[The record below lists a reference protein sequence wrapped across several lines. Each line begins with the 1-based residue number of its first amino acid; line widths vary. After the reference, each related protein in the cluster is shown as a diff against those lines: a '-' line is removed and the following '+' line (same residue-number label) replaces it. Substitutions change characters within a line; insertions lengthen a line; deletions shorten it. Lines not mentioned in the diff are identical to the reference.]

1 MVPGMREAVGVAY
14 SAERIA
20 VFGPNWGV
28 TMSIAQPTAGA
39 TGTVT
44 SARSLVDRLPV
55 RLRSPLVSDRQLESV
70 VRHGV
75 MPVARRLYPLDI
87 DGGENVPATGPVIV
101 AANHISFFDTV
112 ALMLGV
118 PRPTSF
124 VGKAEYMDK
133 WATRR
138 LFPAL
143 GLIPIEREQARQ
155 AMAALD
161 VAASVLRG
169 NGVLAIYPEGT
180 RSRDGLLHK
189 GHTGVAQLALM
200 TGAPVVPVGIIGTD
214 AVQPIGSNVPRPFR
228 RCTLRF
234 GEPLLPG
241 DYGGPGRRRR
251 HQLTGDLM
259 EAIRRLSGRQ
269 VSEAWASEEPP
280 LFRGG
285 SESVSRVVPTAGDAQ
300 SGWRGA
306 AQVAVG
312 EVCGSWD
319 DARVG
324 EVRRLSLRTEAD
336 GSVHFMTEMS
346 VTVKFRPPATA
357 DGSVEGEQ

>member
-1 MVPGMREAVGVAY
+1 MAHAEPEAPGPAIAFGRNLT
-14 SAERIA
+14 SLLDRIPRPR
-20 VFGPNWGV
+20 GP
-28 TMSIAQPTAGA
+28 I
-39 TGTVT
+39 
-44 SARSLVDRLPV
+44 
-55 RLRSPLVSDRQLESV
+55 VSDTQLATV
-70 VRHGV
+70 VRHTV
-75 MPVARRLYPLDI
+75 VPVARRLYPLDI
-87 DGGENVPATGPVIV
+87 EGGRNVPASGPVIV

-124 VGKAEYMDK
+124 VGKADYMDK

-155 AMAALD
+155 AMAALH
-161 VAASVLRG
+161 VAAGVLR
-169 NGVLAIYPEGT
+169 NDGVLAIYPEGT
-180 RSRDGLLHK
+180 RSRDGFLHK

-200 TGAPVVPVGIIGTD
+200 TGAPIVPVGIIGTD
-214 AVQPIGSNVPRPFR
+214 KVQPIGSNVPRPFR

-259 EAIRRLSGRQ
+259 EAIRRLSGRPI
-269 VSEAWASEEPP
+269 SKAWASEEPP

-285 SESVSRVVPTAGDAQ
+285 SESVYRVVPTMGEAI

-324 EVRRLSLRTEAD
+324 EVRRLTLRTEAD
-336 GSVHFMTEMS
+336 GSMHFATEMS
-346 VTVKFRPPATA
+346 VTVKFRSAATA
-357 DGSVEGEQ
+357 VDAGDN

>member
-1 MVPGMREAVGVAY
+1 MQAAADGSTLAPPGRFEILNRIPRPRRPFLSDEQLATLVRRTVVPA
-14 SAERIA
+14 
-20 VFGPNWGV
+20 
-28 TMSIAQPTAGA
+28 
-39 TGTVT
+39 
-44 SARSLVDRLPV
+44 
-55 RLRSPLVSDRQLESV
+55 
-70 VRHGV
+70 
-75 MPVARRLYPLDI
+75 ARRLYPLDI
-87 DGGENVPATGPVIV
+87 VGGSNVPATGPVIV

-118 PRPTSF
+118 PRPISF

-155 AMAALD
+155 AMAALE
-161 VAASVLRG
+161 VAATVLR
-169 NGVLAIYPEGT
+169 NDGVLAIYPEGT
-180 RSRDGLLHK
+180 RSRDGFLHK

-200 TGAPVVPVGIIGTD
+200 TGAPIVPVGIVGTD

-228 RCTLRF
+228 RSTLRF
-234 GEPLLPG
+234 GQPLLPG

-251 HQLTGDLM
+251 QQLTGDLM

-269 VSEAWASEEPP
+269 ISEAWASEEPP

-285 SESVSRVVPTAGDAQ
+285 SESVYRVVPTLGEAT

-312 EVCGSWD
+312 DVCGSWD

-324 EVRRLSLRTEAD
+324 EVRRLSLRTETD
-336 GSVHFMTEMS
+336 GSVHFAAEMT
-346 VTVKFRPPATA
+346 VTVKFRPTA
-357 DGSVEGEQ
+357 HAAGPVDE

>member
-1 MVPGMREAVGVAY
+1 MA
-14 SAERIA
+14 
-20 VFGPNWGV
+20 
-28 TMSIAQPTAGA
+28 
-39 TGTVT
+39 
-44 SARSLVDRLPV
+44 
-55 RLRSPLVSDRQLESV
+55 
-70 VRHGV
+70 VRHTIV
-75 MPVARRLYPLDI
+75 PVARRLYPLHI
-87 DGGENVPATGPVIV
+87 EGRSNVPATGPVII

-161 VAASVLRG
+161 VAAKVLKAG
-169 NGVLAIYPEGT
+169 NVLAIYPEGT
-180 RSRDGLLHK
+180 RSRDGFLHK

-200 TGAPVVPVGIIGTD
+200 SGAPIVPVGIIGSD
-214 AVQPIGSNVPRPFR
+214 EVQPIGSNFPRPFR
-228 RCTLRF
+228 RCTMRF

-251 HQLTGDLM
+251 HQLTSDLM

-269 VSEAWASEEPP
+269 ISEAWASEEPP

-285 SESVSRVVPTAGDAQ
+285 SESVYRVVPTIGEAA
-300 SGWRGA
+300 SGWGGA

-312 EVCGSWD
+312 DVCGSWD

-324 EVRRLSLRTEAD
+324 EVRRLSLRTEPD
-336 GSVHFMTEMS
+336 GSVHFVTEMS
-346 VTVKFRPPATA
+346 VTVKFRPTTPVVGTT
-357 DGSVEGEQ
+357 DN